1 MVTSLPPA
9 FRAAE
14 IAYACLKKN
23 RETSWS
29 SLMKSGKDT
38 RLTDDQL
45 ALVQQEMHVVG
56 QLSLAPCRSVTVTYC
71 TECAR
76 IAFLGASATKPAK
89 CSLTDRCTGTP
100 VKVATTPPKG
110 PTEVAAAE
118 RAAARKAEKEAAEA
132 STESPGSSTAPATG
146 PATCTDHTDEGEHTE

>member
-1 MVTSLPPA
+1 VVTSPPPA

-23 RETSWS
+23 RETTWAG
-29 SLMKSGKDT
+29 LMKSGKDT
-38 RLTDDQL
+38 RLTPEQL

-56 QLSLAPCRSVTVTYC
+56 QMSLATGRSVTVTYC

-76 IAFLGASATKPAK
+76 IAFLGSSATKPAK
-89 CSLTDRCTGTP
+89 CSLTDGCTGTP

-110 PTEVAAAE
+110 PAELATAE
-118 RAAARKAEKEAAEA
+118 RAAVRKAEKEAAEA
-132 STESPGSSTAPATG
+132 AEAEPGSSTDPATD
-146 PATCTDHTDEGEHTE
+146 PATNTDHTDEGEPTE